1 MPLRVLNLHT
11 SFQKIRD
18 DPPHAH
24 TRDLLDSEAT
34 GIAGFVGGAGLAAHS
49 AEPN

>member
-1 MPLRVLNLHT
+1 M
-11 SFQKIRD
+11 RD
-18 DPPHAH
+18 DPPHTH